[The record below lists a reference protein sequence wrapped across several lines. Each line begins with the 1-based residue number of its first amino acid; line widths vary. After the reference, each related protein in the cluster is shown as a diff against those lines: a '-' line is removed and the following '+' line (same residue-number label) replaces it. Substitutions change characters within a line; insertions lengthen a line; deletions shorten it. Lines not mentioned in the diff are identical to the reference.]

1 MSFKSYLTFTKEQR
15 NGILLLLF
23 LIVSLLIINIY
34 ISFSKED
41 KLNVSSEEILE
52 IQNELD
58 SLRLV
63 DLQEKSPKRYS
74 FNPNYLNDFTASNLG
89 MSNEEIDRLLE
100 FRKNEN
106 WINSS
111 AQFQEVTGISDSLLN
126 EISLYFKFPEWV
138 NTSSSISRPVATSE
152 ISEKSFEQ
160 KIDLNLATQEQ
171 LQEIRGI
178 GEVLSK
184 RIVDYRNR
192 IGGFTVDD
200 QLHHVFGLDSAVVN
214 RIQNSFTVKSPKIIR
229 KININTASA
238 SDIATIP
245 GISFEFAKEIWEF
258 RRLRERI
265 DSWEELLK
273 IEGMSLTKL
282 QLIQLYLSFE

>member
-1 MSFKSYLTFTKEQR
+1 MSFKSHFTFTKEQR

-23 LIVSLLIINIY
+23 LIVFLLIINIY
-34 ISFSKED
+34 FSFSKED
-41 KLNVSSEEILE
+41 KLDVSSEEILE
-52 IQNELD
+52 IKKELD
-58 SLRLV
+58 SLRHAE
-63 DLQEKSPKRYS
+63 LQEKSPKRYS
-74 FNPNYLNDFTASNLG
+74 FNPNYLNDFAASNLG

-106 WINSS
+106 WINSV
-111 AQFQEVTGISDSLLN
+111 AQFQEVTGISDSLLH
-126 EISLYFKFPEWV
+126 EISPYFKFPEWV
-138 NTSSSISRPVATSE
+138 NTTSSNSKPSATSE

-160 KIDLNLATQEQ
+160 KIDLNIATQEQ

-184 RIVDYRNR
+184 RIIDYRNR

-214 RIQNSFTVKSPKIIR
+214 RIQNSFTVKSPKIIQ

-258 RRLRERI
+258 RRLRDRI

-282 QLIQLYLSFE
+282 QLIQLYLSLE